1 MNTEPTPQ
9 AYQEPAAAQEQNEA
23 DSMVKLP
30 LLSTAL
36 LAQPQALSTATAAA
50 PQQHN
55 AMGIPAQ
62 SNGAAAG
69 SGSASASKN
78 RLITD
83 YLAAKPVGG
92 GQPASTP
99 YQEGAT
105 SSQVRQPVFE
115 NANLVT
121 GSSLLK
127 VSEFSASPSVH

>member
-1 MNTEPTPQ
+1 
-9 AYQEPAAAQEQNEA
+9 
-23 DSMVKLP
+23 MVKLP

-36 LAQPQALSTATAAA
+36 LAQPQAFSSATAA
-50 PQQHN
+50 PQQHTTL
-55 AMGIPAQ
+55 GVPAQ
-62 SNGAAAG
+62 SNGVAAG
-69 SGSASASKN
+69 SGTASACKN

-92 GQPASTP
+92 GQPTSTP

>member
-1 MNTEPTPQ
+1 
-9 AYQEPAAAQEQNEA
+9 
-23 DSMVKLP
+23 MVKLP
-30 LLSTAL
+30 LLSNAL
-36 LAQPQALSTATAAA
+36 LAQPQALSTATAA
-50 PQQHN
+50 PQQH
-55 AMGIPAQ
+55 AATGIPAQ
-62 SNGAAAG
+62 SNGMAAG
-69 SGSASASKN
+69 SGTASASKN